1 MLDNRNIQAG
11 SLHHRA
17 ELQKKVIVEDAIGG
31 DSVTW
36 VKDRDLW
43 CHIQEDS
50 GRMTQEAMQREEQIM
65 TKIFARFNADLETGK
80 RIVHD
85 SKTYTIKAVLR
96 AGLRKE
102 FVVILAD
109 EGVSS

>member
-1 MLDNRNIQAG
+1 MIDNRNIHAG

-17 ELQKKVIVEDAIGG
+17 ELQSKTIVEDALGG

-36 VKDRDLW
+36 TKDRDLW

-50 GRMTQEAMQREEQIM
+50 GRMTQEAMQRQEEII
-65 TKIFARFNADLETGK
+65 TKIFARFNADLTTSK

-85 SKTYTIKAVLR
+85 SKSYMIESVVR

-102 FVVILAD
+102 FVILMAV
-109 EGVSS
+109 EGVAT

>member
-1 MLDNRNIQAG
+1 MIDNRNIHAG

-17 ELQKKVIVEDAIGG
+17 ELQKTVRTEDAGGG
-31 DSVTW
+31 DSIDW

-50 GRMTQEAMQREEQIM
+50 GRTTQEAMQREEQIM
-65 TKIFARFNADLETGK
+65 TKIFARFNADITTSK
-80 RIVHD
+80 RITHD
-85 SKTYTIKAVLR
+85 GKSYMIQAVLR

-102 FVVILAD
+102 FVVLMAV
-109 EGVSS
+109 EGVAT